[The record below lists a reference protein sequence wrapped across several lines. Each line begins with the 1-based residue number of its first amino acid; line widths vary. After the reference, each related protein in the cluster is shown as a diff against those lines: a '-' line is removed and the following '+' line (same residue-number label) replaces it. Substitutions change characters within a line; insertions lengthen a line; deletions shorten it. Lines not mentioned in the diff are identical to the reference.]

1 MLRETKNSQ
10 LGNLWRCVDKR
21 KQNAQSH
28 KYFGHVDLDCAK
40 MRAVLA
46 TNKHFVS
53 YLLSVVHRVCSK
65 CISITDN
72 DCEKNGNDNELQCT
86 HRLPA
91 LPWTK
96 WCLLLLMRESAYK
109 KNILQRVRPKVIISH
124 KWMIKI
130 NFCTLHIR
138 ALHRFY
144 CGATVPSGYTTP
156 TTIGNR
162 RESFRIDLQLIKIK
176 WYSIAIVF
184 IAING
189 NEIRNF

>member
-1 MLRETKNSQ
+1 MLREAKYSQHASMCRWKKTK
-10 LGNLWRCVDKR
+10 CTKVF
-21 KQNAQSH
+21 SH
-28 KYFGHVDLDCAK
+28 NYFGHVNLDCAK
-40 MRAVLA
+40 MWAFLA
-46 TNKHFVS
+46 TNETFRFG
-53 YLLSVVHRVCSK
+53 LALCRSK

-72 DCEKNGNDNELQCT
+72 DCEKNENDNELQCT
-86 HRLPA
+86 HRLSA

-138 ALHRFY
+138 ALHRLY
-144 CGATVPSGYTTP
+144 SGTAAPSGYTTP
-156 TTIGNR
+156 TTIDER
-162 RESFRIDLQLIKIK
+162 VFAIDMQLIKFN
-176 WYSIAIVF
+176 WYSISIVF

-189 NEIRNF
+189 NEIRKF